1 MSTTTETKILLTN
14 SRAECFKKCRRRHW
28 YEYEMG
34 LRPIEDARALRMGS
48 AFHAGLEILK
58 DHRSVEEAQA
68 ATAEFYATDQ
78 ESEEAQYWRDIERTT
93 VETLLSGYAWR
104 WADSPLQVLANE
116 QEFRLPLVNPKTSAA
131 STVWELAG
139 KIDGI
144 VSLEDGRQAV
154 LEHKLL
160 SEDLAP
166 GSDWWKRLQMDS
178 QASLYVYAARAIG
191 RDVATVLYDVC
202 RKPSIQPTPVPVLDE
217 DGMKICLDMDGRRV
231 RNADKKAKKT
241 CPDCSGNGI
250 SRFDGTQCPCTLGQW
265 RQTADTERQYSLA
278 TRRMTPEEWSQKLV
292 DDVAARPDWYF
303 ARVEIPRLDSEVD
316 EFMEETWDVQKTVRE
331 AQLSKRW
338 YRTVSRDSCP
348 FCPFFGPCSAKT
360 DVTNGIAPEGFQFV
374 GRLHQELSEEI
385 QT

>member
-1 MSTTTETKILLTN
+1 MSTTHDAKILLTN
-14 SRAECFKKCRRRHW
+14 SRAESFKKCRRRHW

-34 LRPIEDARALRMGS
+34 LRPVEDAKALRMGS
-48 AFHAGLEILK
+48 AFHSGLEVLK
-58 DHRSVEEAQA
+58 AHGSLDKAY
-68 ATAEFYATDQ
+68 ATVGQFYATTL

-104 WADSPLQVLANE
+104 WQESPLQVIANE
-116 QEFRLPLVNPKTSAA
+116 QEFRLPLVNPQTGAA
-131 STVWELAG
+131 STVWDLAG

-144 VSLEDGRQAV
+144 VRLEDGRQAV

-178 QASLYVYAARAIG
+178 QVSLYVYAARKIWN
-191 RDVATVLYDVC
+191 DVSTVLYDVT
-202 RKPSIQPTPVPVLDE
+202 RKPSITATAVPVLDE
-217 DGMKICLDMDGRRV
+217 DGLKIVLDMDGKRV

-241 CPDCSGNGI
+241 CTDCNGTGI
-250 SRFDGTQCPCTLGQW
+250 SKFDNAQCQCTLGEW
-265 RQTADTERQYSLA
+265 RQTGDTSRQWSVM

-292 DDVAARPDWYF
+292 DDIAARPEWYF
-303 ARVEIPRLDSEVD
+303 ARVEIPRLDSEI
-316 EFMEETWDVQKTVRE
+316 EECAAEIWDLQKTIRE
-331 AQLSKRW
+331 AQLSQRW

-360 DVTNGIAPEGFQFV
+360 DITTGIAPEGFEFRQL
-374 GRLHQELSEEI
+374 LHSELSEEI